1 MQSKPQPHFF
11 PVLSLL
17 FSATM
22 WGVIWYPL
30 RLLEEAGLGGL
41 WATVVM
47 YSVASLVGLW
57 LMRGHWRELLLHP
70 GLLLV
75 LALSNAW
82 CNVAFILAVLDG
94 QVVRVIL
101 LFYLSP
107 VWAILL
113 SMVIL
118 GERLDRIGIF
128 TLVMALIGAAIM
140 LWEPEMGM
148 PWPQDTAEW
157 LAISSGMG
165 FALANVMVRKLQNVS
180 IPAKTATTWF
190 GVTIMALLWIAISG
204 IELPVTSMVTVG
216 YAAMLGLLGVV
227 LMTLAVLYGVT
238 HMPISRSAAILL
250 FEIVAGAI
258 SSQLLSNEVIQLV
271 EWVGGGLIILA
282 AYLSTRNHLK
292 ESQNESSYRS
302 A

>member
-1 MQSKPQPHFF
+1 MLSKPQSHFF

-22 WGVIWYPL
+22 WGILWYPL

-41 WATVVM
+41 WTTLVM

-57 LMRGHWRELLLHP
+57 LMRGRWPELKLHP
-70 GLLLV
+70 VILLI

-94 QVVRVIL
+94 HVVRVIL

-107 VWAILL
+107 VWSILL
-113 SMVIL
+113 GMAIL
-118 GERLDRIGIF
+118 GERLDRMALL
-128 TLVMALIGAAIM
+128 TLVMALIGATIM

-148 PWPQDTAEW
+148 PWPRDSSEW

-165 FALANVMVRKLQNVS
+165 FALANVLVRKLQDVS
-180 IPAKTATTWF
+180 IQVKTASTWF
-190 GVTIMALLWIAISG
+190 GVTTLALVWVISSG
-204 IELPVTSMVTVG
+204 VSLPDTSWHIVG
-216 YAAMLGLLGVV
+216 YAALLGGVGIV
-227 LMTLAVLYGVT
+227 LMTLTVLYGVT
-238 HMPISRSAAILL
+238 HMPISRSAVILL
-250 FEIVAGAI
+250 FEVVAGAV

-271 EWVGGGLIILA
+271 EWIGGGVIIWA
-282 AYLSTRNHLK
+282 AYLSTRSHLNEQK
-292 ESQNESSYRS
+292 VQN
-302 A
+302 